1 MRLPSVTTLVGNE
14 FDGGEHKFSD
24 FVRGADDCIYGI
36 PFKARRVVKFNPV
49 DKSWKEIGPD
59 FGAGGYKWHRGVLAN
74 NGIIYCIP
82 YYSVKFL
89 KIDTVNETVT
99 LLDTELP
106 ETGDTRWSPGALA
119 HDGCIYFMPYNACRI
134 LRFDPEDESVAS
146 VGEDLGEG
154 CEKYEN
160 TVLGTNGWLYGIP
173 YGSDRIV
180 RFNPIDQSISLV
192 GEEADVRFE
201 CDDGALG
208 RDGYIYASSYDGR
221 IGRLLKIDVANNIYS
236 FVEHGIWAHSV
247 GWGAPLLGNDGCIYW
262 PPAAA
267 NRTLKFDPE
276 THVASLVGD
285 HFEDTSLKRMG
296 GVVGPDGL
304 SSTCQVLP
312 LKF

>member
-1 MRLPSVTTLVGNE
+1 LQYISHIIIFAQQPPSN
-14 FDGGEHKFSD
+14 D
-24 FVRGADDCIYGI
+24 
-36 PFKARRVVKFNPV
+36 
-49 DKSWKEIGPD
+49 
-59 FGAGGYKWHRGVLAN
+59 
-74 NGIIYCIP
+74 NGI
-82 YYSVKFL
+82 L
-89 KIDTVNETVT
+89 KIDTINGGTVT

-106 ETGDTRWSPGALA
+106 ESGTGGWRWVWGALA
-119 HDGCIYFMPYNACRI
+119 LDGCIYFMPGRARRI
-134 LRFDPEDESVAS
+134 LKFNPEDERAVS
-146 VGEDLGEG
+146 VGEDLVGGWG
-154 CEKYEN
+154 CKYA
-160 TVLGTNGWLYGIP
+160 GTIIGNDGYLYGIP
-173 YGSDRIV
+173 YCSNRIV

-296 GVVGPDGL
+296 EVVGPGGAIFYMP
-304 SSTCQVLP
+304 STAIEILVENSKSKILELYLP
-312 LKF
+312 SLFVYFAKSDLIQIVIPFRLRLHCTR

>member
-1 MRLPSVTTLVGNE
+1 MQYISHIIIFAQQPPSN
-14 FDGGEHKFSD
+14 D
-24 FVRGADDCIYGI
+24 
-36 PFKARRVVKFNPV
+36 
-49 DKSWKEIGPD
+49 
-59 FGAGGYKWHRGVLAN
+59 
-74 NGIIYCIP
+74 NGI
-82 YYSVKFL
+82 L
-89 KIDTVNETVT
+89 KIDTINGGTVT

-106 ETGDTRWSPGALA
+106 ESGTGGWRWVSGALA
-119 HDGCIYFMPYNACRI
+119 LDGCIYFMPGRARRI
-134 LRFDPEDESVAS
+134 LKFNPEDERAVS
-146 VGEDLGEG
+146 VGEDLVGGWG
-154 CEKYEN
+154 CKYA
-160 TVLGTNGWLYGIP
+160 GTIIGNDGYLYGIP
-173 YGSDRIV
+173 YCSNRIV

-296 GVVGPDGL
+296 EVVGPGGAIFYMP
-304 SSTCQVLP
+304 STAIEILVENSKSKILELYLP
-312 LKF
+312 SLFVYFAKSDLIQIVIPFRLRLHCTR